1 MLPIKLLRM
10 TFLRNTVLIRSL
22 AAHKIADGMFSGVP
36 GGVFRMGRTIEH
48 GHCING
54 NFQYFACVY
63 NGINCILLSACGY
76 DPNARRE
83 RDKKKKGD
91 PVPTKDSERRVPF
104 DFTACLAHVEIT
116 ELQSNGHISRIA
128 GYVVHNEGCKSSFL
142 KRLPAVP
149 LHDHVYEVALDQLE
163 KGAR

>member
-1 MLPIKLLRM
+1 M
-10 TFLRNTVLIRSL
+10 
-22 AAHKIADGMFSGVP
+22 
-36 GGVFRMGRTIEH
+36 
-48 GHCING
+48 
-54 NFQYFACVY
+54 
-63 NGINCILLSACGY
+63 NCILLSACGY

-83 RDKKKKGD
+83 RDKMKRD
-91 PVPTKDSERRVPF
+91 PVPTKDRERRVPF

-128 GYVVHNEGCKSSFL
+128 GYVVHNEDCKSSFL